1 MEWMRFKQNTD
12 RETDQLKIQ
21 SISFIIISPR
31 LVGYLSEM
39 YDLKKKVKNCV
50 YLHNRSHIIHRPKR
64 GEEKTIIIYYSI
76 LMLVADLLLLFS
88 D

>member
-39 YDLKKKVKNCV
+39 YDLKKKSKIASIYTIEVT
-50 YLHNRSHIIHRPKR
+50 LFIGRRGAKR
-64 GEEKTIIIYYSI
+64 KR
-76 LMLVADLLLLFS
+76 L
-88 D
+88 

>member
-31 LVGYLSEM
+31 LVGYLFEM
-39 YDLKKKVKNCV
+39 YDLKKSQK
-50 YLHNRSHIIHRPKR
+50 LR
-64 GEEKTIIIYYSI
+64 
-76 LMLVADLLLLFS
+76 LFTQ
-88 D
+88 